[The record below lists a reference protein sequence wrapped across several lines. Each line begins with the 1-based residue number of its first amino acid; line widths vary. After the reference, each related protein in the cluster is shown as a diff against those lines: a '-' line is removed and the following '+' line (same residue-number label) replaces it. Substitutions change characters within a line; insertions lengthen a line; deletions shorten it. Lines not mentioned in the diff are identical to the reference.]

1 MRFGPLD
8 VNSAHGAILAHAVNV
23 GKGRLKKGKVLDD
36 SDIKTL
42 FKSGVKEVIV
52 ARLEADDVAEN
63 SAAEL
68 IAAEFET
75 DQIYVET
82 AFTGRVNLFANQAGI
97 LQVDA
102 DLITRINQIDPGITI
117 ATLAQFSPVNKG
129 RMIAT
134 VKIIP
139 FAVNRLRV
147 DEVISLVEGNN
158 ALQLHVFKPKRIGL
172 IATSLPVLKPSTM
185 DKTRNILAERLVASG
200 SQIVEELRIEHKV
213 DAVSSAILALKE
225 KCDLLILFGASAIT
239 DIEDVIPSG
248 LVQAGGRIEHFG
260 MPVDPGNLLLLGAM
274 DDLPIIGAPGC
285 ARSSRENGFDW
296 ILQRLLAEIAV
307 SGKDIEGMGVGG
319 LLMEIHSRPQ
329 PRQQTSARK
338 GAIHALVLA
347 AGQSRRMGPSN
358 KLLAEINDKSLVRKV
373 VETALE
379 SELSGVTV
387 VTGHEAERVKGELQG
402 LDVKFAHNEDF
413 ASGLASSLRCGV
425 RALPQDCS
433 ATLVLLADMPHI
445 TSSMINE
452 MIASFE
458 SADPSSI
465 VQAASSGK
473 RGNPVLWSAQYFDEL
488 CEISGDVGA
497 RHLIGKYS
505 DQVIGVELGEAAALD
520 IDTLAELFAQ
530 GGKHEGEV

>member
-8 VNSAHGAILAHAVNV
+8 VSSARGAILAHAVNV
-23 GKGRLKKGKVLDD
+23 GKGRLKKGKLLDEA
-36 SDIKTL
+36 DIETL
-42 FKSGVKEVIV
+42 LMAGVKTVIA

-63 SAAEL
+63 HAAEL
-68 IAAEFET
+68 IA
-75 DQIYVET
+75 DKLKSGHICVEA
-82 AFTGRVNLFANQAGI
+82 AFTGRVNLFAKQAGV

-102 DLITRINQIDPGITI
+102 DLITRINQIDPGITV
-117 ATLAQFSPVNKG
+117 ATLSQFSPVKKG
-129 RMIAT
+129 RMVAT

-139 FAVNRLRV
+139 FAVAQSSV
-147 DEVISLVEGNN
+147 DEVIALVEGKN
-158 ALQLHVFKPKRIGL
+158 ALQFHAFNPKRIGL
-172 IATSLPVLKPSTM
+172 IATSLPVLKQSTM
-185 DKTRNILAERLVASG
+185 DKTRNILADRLVASG
-200 SQIVEELRIEHKV
+200 SSIVEELRIEHNV
-213 DAVSSAILALKE
+213 GAVSSAILALKDN
-225 KCDLLILFGASAIT
+225 CDLIVLFGASAIT

-285 ARSSRENGFDW
+285 ARSPRENGFDW
-296 ILQRLLAEIAV
+296 ILQRLLADISV
-307 SGKDIEGMGVGG
+307 SREDIEGMGVGG

-329 PRQQTSARK
+329 PRQQTSAKK
-338 GAIHALVLA
+338 GPVHALVLA

-379 SELSGVTV
+379 SEISGVTV
-387 VTGHEAERVKGELQG
+387 ITGHEAERVKGELAG

-425 RALPQDCS
+425 RALLQDCS
-433 ATLVLLADMPHI
+433 AALVLLADMPHI
-445 TSSMINE
+445 TGSMINQ
-452 MIASFE
+452 MIATFE
-458 SADPSSI
+458 SGEPSTI
-465 VQAASSGK
+465 IQAASSGK
-473 RGNPVLWSAQYFDEL
+473 RGNPVLWSSQYFDEL

-505 DQVIGVELGEAAALD
+505 DQVIAVELGEAAALD
-520 IDTLAELFAQ
+520 IDTLAELSAQ
-530 GGKHEGEV
+530 GGKQEGVN